1 MLSGSVKSMFS
12 ISISL
17 GRSSSNLGAIIGGV
31 MACIVVICVLIIAIP
46 LCICCYRGV
55 GIGAKCRKRI
65 YTPFSNVITD
75 LPTTTTTTDVTTSTN
90 MDNSS
95 ARAPSPPTTVPSF
108 DSQQTSPPTEYPQKN
123 PPSYTLQSPGEYQ
136 PQQQVDHPL
145 EHYPIATCSL
155 ST

>member
-17 GRSSSNLGAIIGGV
+17 GHSSSNLGAIIGGV

-55 GIGAKCRKRI
+55 GIGGKCRKRI
-65 YTPFSNVITD
+65 YTPLSNVITD
-75 LPTTTTTTDVTTSTN
+75 LSTTTTTTDVTTSTN
-90 MDNSS
+90 MDCSS
-95 ARAPSPPTTVPSF
+95 VSATSPPTAVPNF
-108 DSQQTSPPTEYPQKN
+108 DPQQTSPATEYPQEN
-123 PPSYTLQSPGEYQ
+123 PPPYSPQSSGEHP
-136 PQQQVDHPL
+136 PQQQANSPP
-145 EHYPIATCSL
+145 EGYPITTCSL